1 MTETPFKYHFMRYNQ
16 HGVLR
21 PNLPFILSLLFLS
34 RHILLLFALGGMQLK
49 GRDGSAMEHLT
60 PLLDK
65 SYIISDLPAGALLF
79 MMLARRPSA
88 QASARWVWRH
98 GRNLIFCSVGL
109 YLVIVTIRNG
119 FVFSQYAPVEWAM
132 IALNVVVA
140 VYAGISEYLRDLFA
154 EFPPPPA
161 DDKPQSDEPQKTP

>member
-16 HGVLR
+16 YGVLR

-34 RHILLLFALGGMQLK
+34 RHILLLIALGGMQIK
-49 GRDGSAMEHLT
+49 RSGGSAMEHII
-60 PLLDK
+60 PLLDR
-65 SYIISDLPAGALLF
+65 SFIISDLPAAAILF
-79 MMLARRPSA
+79 MMLARRPTA

-132 IALNVVVA
+132 IVTNVMVA
-140 VYAGISEYLRDLFA
+140 VYAGVSEYLRDLFN

-161 DDKPQSDEPQKTP
+161 DDESPP